1 MKRLMKLSA
10 IGTALLLTAA
20 FASADTIQLG
30 SYGTGQPT
38 MGNQNTALV
47 FTGTPSTTYD
57 IGNGGIWT
65 AALSGSSWVSQNPGN
80 APGGNNV
87 EPNGIYQFT
96 TTFNLTNA
104 NYSGSIMV
112 MADDTTDVWLNGN
125 LVQTFAGGGNSTC
138 QISQPNCIVPLSVAL
153 PFGDFLT
160 GTNTLTFNV
169 HQIKLDAEGLDF
181 AGSVSTVPE
190 PGSLMLL
197 GTGLLGLAGEL
208 TRRMKSRS

>member
-30 SYGTGQPT
+30 SYGTGQPA

-47 FTGTPSTTYD
+47 FTGSPSTTYN
-57 IGNGGIWT
+57 IGTGGIWT
-65 AALSGSSWVSQNPGN
+65 AALPSSSWVSQNPGN
-80 APGGNNV
+80 APGGSNV

-96 TTFNLTNA
+96 TTFNLINA
-104 NYSGSIMV
+104 NYSGSIKV
-112 MADDTTDVWLNGN
+112 MADDTTDVWLNGI
-125 LVQTFAGGGNSTC
+125 LVQTFAGGGNTTC
-138 QISQPNCIVPLSVAL
+138 QNLQPNCIVPLSVAL